1 MNNMFGVSFDT
12 YKRLDGKV
20 LFKPSNSKIWL
31 SENEFEGYATREIK
45 SIFSIDYWANRNP
58 YSIDGL
64 LINEAPTTVEIE
76 TEIAQF
82 LY

>member
-1 MNNMFGVSFDT
+1 MQNIFGVSFDS

-20 LFKPSNSKIWL
+20 LFKPSNSKIWIT
-31 SENEFEGYATREIK
+31 EVDFEKFISKKVKE
-45 SIFSIDYWANRNP
+45 SFNIDYWANRNP
-58 YSIDGL
+58 YSIDGF
-64 LINEAPTTVEIE
+64 IITEAPTTVEIE

>member
-1 MNNMFGVSFDT
+1 MENMFGVSFDT

-20 LFKPSNSKIWL
+20 LFKPEHSSWMTEADFEKFVSKK
-31 SENEFEGYATREIK
+31 IK
-45 SIFSIDYWANRNP
+45 ADFNIDYWANRNP
-58 YSIDGL
+58 YSIDGF
-64 LINEAPTTVEIE
+64 IITEAPTTVEIE

>member
-1 MNNMFGVSFDT
+1 MKNMFGVSFDT

-20 LFKPSNSKIWL
+20 LFKPDHSNWMGEADFEKFVSKKL
-31 SENEFEGYATREIK
+31 KEIFG
-45 SIFSIDYWANRNP
+45 IEYWANRNP

-64 LINEAPTTVEIE
+64 IIKDAPTTVEIE